1 VRYNPPSIDPA
12 HPQTDTGGVY
22 MTRRFPWIKYIAGIT
37 LFAFWHQLYDL
48 FPSTWAAILAEG
60 EQESI
65 FAHMKMLFY
74 PYLILSIAD
83 YILLRRKGKVPASFV
98 YARLLI
104 LVSAPWIMMS
114 IWYVPDALG
123 ISMDGAVELIYSIL
137 LSFVGV
143 YLAIRME
150 APLEATRYRLALKIL
165 LLTAFLSALI
175 TYTGFSLHLPH
186 YGFFVI

>member
-1 VRYNPPSIDPA
+1 
-12 HPQTDTGGVY
+12 
-22 MTRRFPWIKYIAGIT
+22 MTRRFPWIKYLIGIA
-37 LFAFWHQLYDL
+37 LFSLWHQLYDL
-48 FPSTWAAILAEG
+48 FPGTWAAILSEG
-60 EQESI
+60 DQESI

-74 PYLILSIAD
+74 PYLILSVAD
-83 YILLRRKGKVPASFV
+83 YIRLRRKGVVPASFL

-123 ISMDGAVELIYSIL
+123 ISMDGAVELTYSIL
-137 LSFVGV
+137 LSWVGV

-150 APLEATRYRLALKIL
+150 APLEAAHYRLALKL
-165 LLTAFLSALI
+165 LLLAAFLAALI